1 MPCPLVRVDGRGK
14 ARVSAKILLRGMLLY
29 MTSDADPIATRR
41 AAYAHAVLA
50 RYGADDPAVE
60 AAFGKVP
67 REAFLGP
74 PPWTFGTGGPMSWTR
89 TSEVESLYQDVL
101 VALDRTK
108 AINNG
113 QPSLHALC
121 IAALH
126 LTRTEHVLHI
136 GAGTGYYTAILAELA
151 GSVDAYEI
159 EPSLAA
165 RAVNNLAPW
174 PIVTVHAES
183 AAGRRLPEADAIYVS
198 AGATHPDPCWL
209 DALRD
214 GGRLLFPLT
223 GEDSWGGMLLVTRM
237 GQEFAARFLSKCG
250 FIDCAG
256 LRDPVA
262 ARRLAEVFR
271 AGGKQ
276 QVRSLTRQPPPG
288 ATTWFAGDGW
298 YLSTDPPATDPPA
311 TDPPATDPPATGP
324 LASEAAQ

>member
-1 MPCPLVRVDGRGK
+1 MTTVVDPL
-14 ARVSAKILLRGMLLY
+14 AA
-29 MTSDADPIATRR
+29 RR
-41 AAYAHAVLA
+41 AAYAHEVVA

-60 AAFGKVP
+60 AAFAKVP

-74 PPWTFGTGGPMSWTR
+74 PPWSYGSGGPMSWAR
-89 TSEVESLYQDVL
+89 TSQLDSLYQDVL
-101 VALDRTK
+101 IALDRAK
-108 AINNG
+108 GINNG

-126 LTRTEHVLHI
+126 LTRAEHALHI

-159 EPSLAA
+159 DTSLAA
-165 RAVNNLAPW
+165 QAVNNLAPW
-174 PIVTVHAES
+174 PNVTVHAES
-183 AAGRRLPEADAIYVS
+183 ATGRPLPEADGIYVS
-198 AGATHPDPCWL
+198 AGATHPDLFWL

-223 GEDSWGGMLLVTRM
+223 GEDMWGAMLLVTRPGPQL
-237 GQEFAARFLSKCG
+237 GQQFAARFVSQCG

-256 LRDPVA
+256 LRDPVTA
-262 ARRLAEVFR
+262 ARLSQVFH
-271 AGGKQ
+271 AGGQQ
-276 QVRSLTRQPPPG
+276 QVRSLTRQPPEG

-311 TDPPATDPPATGP
+311 TDPPATGP
-324 LASEAAQ
+324 SQ